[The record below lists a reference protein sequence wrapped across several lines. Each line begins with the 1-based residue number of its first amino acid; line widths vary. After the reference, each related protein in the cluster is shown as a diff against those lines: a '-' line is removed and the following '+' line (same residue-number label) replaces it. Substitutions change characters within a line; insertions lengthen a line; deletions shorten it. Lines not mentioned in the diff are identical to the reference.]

1 MQNSFNYI
9 RLIFNVAF
17 NDKRLGFVYGVIFV
31 CCFAPLLGVMDAK
44 AALIIEMVIFWGMLL
59 IAVLSVETERLI
71 HAFRHRG
78 FMDCTVAIQY
88 INSEKKT
95 FNLSLP
101 KEWAKRNI
109 DTVEPVTASANIC
122 NLLKGQL

>member
-1 MQNSFNYI
+1 MKNAFEYI
-9 RLIFNVAF
+9 RLIFNIAF
-17 NDKRLGFVYGVIFV
+17 KGNREGFVYGVIFV
-31 CCFAPLLGVMDAK
+31 CCFAPIFGVMDAK

>member
-1 MQNSFNYI
+1 MKNSFNYI

-44 AALIIEMVIFWGMLL
+44 AALIIEMVIFWGLLL
-59 IAVLSVETERLI
+59 IAVVCVETERLI
-71 HAFRHRG
+71 YAFRHRG
-78 FMDCTVAIQY
+78 FMDCTVTY
-88 INSEKKT
+88 KLINSNKKI
-95 FNLSLP
+95 FELSLP
-101 KEWAKRNI
+101 KEWVKRNI
-109 DTVEPVTASANIC
+109 NDVDLTTADKNLF